1 MVVRQ
6 HKIKYCRHIVFHQ
19 LVGGGGERGRGEI
32 IPANAQP
39 RTQGLISAPAR
50 TRFLFT
56 SQLLDYQ
63 EEQNPRKKREFFLVK
78 LQVNNEQS
86 IIMIFMIR
94 IKL

>member
-39 RTQGLISAPAR
+39 RTQGLISAEIRPWVR
-50 TRFLFT
+50 GWQMPWLPSQRKEIKMGTVLSKQGLTYFRFF
-56 SQLLDYQ
+56 S
-63 EEQNPRKKREFFLVK
+63 N
-78 LQVNNEQS
+78 S
-86 IIMIFMIR
+86 
-94 IKL
+94 